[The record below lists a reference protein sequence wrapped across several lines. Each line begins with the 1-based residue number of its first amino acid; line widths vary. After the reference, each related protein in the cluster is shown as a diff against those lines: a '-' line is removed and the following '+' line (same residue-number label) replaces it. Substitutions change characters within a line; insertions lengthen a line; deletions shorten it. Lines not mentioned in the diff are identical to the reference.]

1 MNNMSNFFIT
11 VILVCFGLAFGI
23 GYLKDAYRSLFVHGA
38 PAAVS
43 AGSPPSSGPQLS
55 PRRSV
60 APAEPAAPATA
71 PPADAAASVV
81 VISKP
86 KQVVA
91 PPAPAAPAQPEPV
104 QPAYAPPIY
113 LPPSSQI
120 PGSGVSTIQPH

>member
-43 AGSPPSSGPQLS
+43 AGSPPSSGPQLVT
-55 PRRSV
+55 RRSA

-71 PPADAAASVV
+71 PPADTAAVV
-81 VISKP
+81 VIH
-86 KQVVA
+86 KQGVA

-104 QPAYAPPIY
+104 QPAYAPPVY
-113 LPPSSQI
+113 LPPSSLI